1 MLELISLWYME
12 GIGTLCQT
20 QNRHDSIELI
30 LTWLTFIIHIQL
42 YNKGNVF
49 YMVVIFESSERLLE
63 FISKPD
69 VDLNIGNR

>member
-1 MLELISLWYME
+1 ME
-12 GIGTLCQT
+12 GIGMLCQA

-49 YMVVIFESSERLLE
+49 YMVVIFESSGRLLE
-63 FISKPD
+63 FISNLMLIRTLVIVK
-69 VDLNIGNR
+69 RSS